1 MGSHADTCQSWRSP
15 GKSLQRWESRS
26 CYPHTPALHPSSL
39 HPGPVSSA
47 PVGQSDSF
55 LSTGHVRALL
65 CLGFTKCHSSCNSH
79 ILHFWKNTQTRKL
92 PTLCFT
98 KFPLCPLKFVSDFY
112 FSLWLV
118 IHLFP
123 LQCKGNV
130 CSFGPSEFWDGT
142 CGTPKRSPQFHPPVL
157 QLPMVPVRRPLLEH
171 WIRNSKSKSKKLFY
185 SIAWK
190 SNIYGFTVHGHLVA
204 IASFHQTH
212 RASVGLS
219 QRIAHS

>member
-15 GKSLQRWESRS
+15 RKKSPKMWITIMLPTHACTASFNPASRS
-26 CYPHTPALHPSSL
+26 GEHCI
-39 HPGPVSSA
+39 
-47 PVGQSDSF
+47 SF
-55 LSTGHVRALL
+55 PSTGHVRALL

-79 ILHFWKNTQTRKL
+79 IFHFWRNIQTRKL
-92 PTLCFT
+92 PSLCFT

-157 QLPMVPVRRPLLEH
+157 QLPTVPVRRPLLEH
-171 WIRNSKSKSKKLFY
+171 SGIPSPRNYF
-185 SIAWK
+185 I
-190 SNIYGFTVHGHLVA
+190 
-204 IASFHQTH
+204 Q
-212 RASVGLS
+212 
-219 QRIAHS
+219 

>member
-1 MGSHADTCQSWRSP
+1 MLPTHACTASFNP
-15 GKSLQRWESRS
+15 ASRS
-26 CYPHTPALHPSSL
+26 GEHCI
-39 HPGPVSSA
+39 
-47 PVGQSDSF
+47 SF
-55 LSTGHVRALL
+55 PSTGHVRALL

-92 PTLCFT
+92 PSLCFT